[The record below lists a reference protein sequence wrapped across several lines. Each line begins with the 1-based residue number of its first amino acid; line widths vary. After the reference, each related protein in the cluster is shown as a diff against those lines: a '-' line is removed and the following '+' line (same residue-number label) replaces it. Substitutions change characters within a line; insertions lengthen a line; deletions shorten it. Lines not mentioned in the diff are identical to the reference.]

1 MTGIN
6 HAWLFA
12 RVIKQTL
19 TMIKNTPLIL
29 ALAFVFFTTAHAE
42 QNSQS
47 HESIAEAVKNY
58 VEQNINLSGE
68 YEMSLT
74 PLDSRLNL
82 PQCAEPLEV
91 FTTTDLIKAGRTT
104 IGVRCNAEKK
114 WSIFT
119 SVIIKTYQMVV
130 VLSQPIRRG
139 EIITR
144 QHLAIEKREVSK
156 LREDFVIQMEQV
168 ENKQVT
174 RQLDAGTILSL
185 RNIAEPKLIKR
196 GDKVVISTT
205 KSDFSIKMNGV
216 AMMDGTKGQLIS
228 VKNQNSGRII
238 NATVIEPGLVS
249 VNY

>member
-1 MTGIN
+1 M
-6 HAWLFA
+6 
-12 RVIKQTL
+12 
-19 TMIKNTPLIL
+19 MIKNTPLIF
-29 ALAFVFFTTAHAE
+29 ALAFAFLAAAHAE
-42 QNSQS
+42 QGSQS
-47 HESIAEAVKNY
+47 HESIAEAVKAY
-58 VEQNINLSGE
+58 IARNINLPGE
-68 YEMSLT
+68 YELSLV

-82 PQCAEPLEV
+82 PQCAEPLEA

-130 VLSQPIRRG
+130 VLSQPIQRG

-144 QHLAIEKREVSK
+144 QHLAIEKREVSN
-156 LREDFVIQMEQV
+156 LREDFVTQIEQA

-174 RQLDAGTILSL
+174 RQLNTGAILSL
-185 RNIAEPKLIKR
+185 NNLVEPKLIKR

-205 KSDFSIKMNGV
+205 KLDFSIRMSGV
-216 AMMDGTKGQLIS
+216 AMMDGTKGQLIKI
-228 VKNQNSGRII
+228 KNQSSGRII

>member
-1 MTGIN
+1 M
-6 HAWLFA
+6 
-12 RVIKQTL
+12 K
-19 TMIKNTPLIL
+19 KNIPLIL
-29 ALAFVFFTTAHAE
+29 ALAFIFFTTAHAE
-42 QNSQS
+42 QGSQS
-47 HESIAEAVKNY
+47 HESIAEAVKDY

-68 YEMSLT
+68 YEVSLT

-104 IGVRCNAEKK
+104 IGVRCNTEKK

-130 VLSQPIRRG
+130 VLSQPIQRG
-139 EIITR
+139 EIFTR
-144 QHLAIEKREVSK
+144 QHLAIEKRDVSK
-156 LREDFVIQMEQV
+156 LREDFVTQLAQV
-168 ENKQVT
+168 ENKQAT
-174 RQLDAGTILSL
+174 RQLNTGAILSL
-185 RNIAEPKLIKR
+185 RNIVEPKLIKR
-196 GDKVVISTT
+196 GDKVIISTT
-205 KSDFSIKMNGV
+205 KPDFSIRMSGI
-216 AMMDGTKGQLIS
+216 AMVDGTKGQLIS

>member
-1 MTGIN
+1 
-6 HAWLFA
+6 
-12 RVIKQTL
+12 
-19 TMIKNTPLIL
+19 MIKNVLFIL
-29 ALAFVFFTTAHAE
+29 ALAFTFVTTTHAE
-42 QNSQS
+42 QGSQS
-47 HESIAEAVKNY
+47 HESITEAVKDY
-58 VEQNINLSGE
+58 VEQNINLPGE
-68 YEMSLT
+68 YEMNLT

-82 PQCAEPLEV
+82 PQCAESLKV

-130 VLSQPIRRG
+130 VLSQPIQRG

-144 QHLAIEKREVSK
+144 HHLAIEKREVSK
-156 LREDFVIQMEQV
+156 LREDFATQLEQV
-168 ENKQVT
+168 ENKQIT
-174 RQLDAGTILSL
+174 RQLNTGTILSL

-205 KSDFSIKMNGV
+205 KPDFSIRMSGI

>member
-6 HAWLFA
+6 HAWLLA

-19 TMIKNTPLIL
+19 TMIKNIPFIL
-29 ALAFVFFTTAHAE
+29 ALAFISFTTAHAE
-42 QNSQS
+42 QSSQS
-47 HESIAEAVKNY
+47 HESIAEAVKAY
-58 VEQNINLSGE
+58 IAQNINLTGE
-68 YEMSLT
+68 YEVSLT

-91 FTTTDLIKAGRTT
+91 FTTTGLIKAGRTT
-104 IGVRCNAEKK
+104 IGVRCNIEKK

-119 SVIIKTYQMVV
+119 SAIIKTYQMVV
-130 VLSQPIRRG
+130 VLTQPIQRG

-144 QHLAIEKREVSK
+144 QHLAIEKREVSN
-156 LREDFVIQMEQV
+156 LREDFVTQPEQI
-168 ENKQVT
+168 ENKQAT
-174 RQLDAGTILSL
+174 RQLNPGTILSL
-185 RNIAEPKLIKR
+185 KSLVEPKLIKR

-205 KSDFSIKMNGV
+205 KPDFSIRMNGE
-216 AMMDGTKGQLIS
+216 AMMDGAKGQLIK

-249 VNY
+249 VDY